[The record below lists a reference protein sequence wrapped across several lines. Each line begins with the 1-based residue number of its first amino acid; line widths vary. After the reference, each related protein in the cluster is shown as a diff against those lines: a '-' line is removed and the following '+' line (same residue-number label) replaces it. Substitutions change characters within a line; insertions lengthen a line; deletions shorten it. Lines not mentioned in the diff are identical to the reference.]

1 MAKEIKF
8 NVRVSVDGKEQLVT
22 ATTSVAG
29 LREAMERA
37 KGSAGMLRDSLLNFN
52 QTILVFQNL
61 SAAISQITGTL
72 NNITEESRTFSGAM
86 KAANTMAGEGS
97 EGFAKLKDQV
107 SELSKTV
114 PMARDELA
122 RGLYQVIS
130 NGVPKNNW
138 ISYLESS
145 AKSAIGGIAD
155 INEVVKVTSTVIK
168 NYGMEWSAAGDI
180 QDKIQLT
187 AKNGVTSFEQ
197 LAAALPSVTGQAS
210 QLGVSLNEMLA
221 VMSTLTGVTGNTTD
235 VTTQLSSMLTALSK
249 ETDKS
254 QKMAEAMGISF
265 NAASVKAAGGLR
277 NFLRDLD
284 RTTTAYAAKT
294 GMLKESIYTKLFG
307 RAEALRMVNALTGQ
321 LAGKFDENIK
331 VLEKSAGTMDRAYS
345 DMSST
350 GAAALQKLKNEWA
363 SLGDY
368 IQATVGGMMPLL
380 NFTSQFGMSAVSVM
394 TLTQAF
400 KKLHIMQLL
409 ISGSLFRAIATHT
422 LFIGN
427 ARKTAIATHVMSQHF
442 RSAATRA
449 IALKIAM
456 RGLLIASGVV
466 GVLGFAV
473 SKLVEHFHKTEES
486 ADEAGN
492 GIDKA
497 SKKIDKAKQAYD
509 NTLSSTYKGLTKKYS
524 ELRSAW
530 RALSADHQ
538 KIAWIKKNQDAFN
551 SLQIQ
556 IKSIADAETI
566 FNNGTD
572 AVVDAFSKRAKAAAR
587 MAQLTELYRKQIE
600 LTDKRS
606 SAEASIMEDARYN
619 GRKAKEGDVVPEGW
633 RNERYGKVDRDGQW
647 RFSKKGAEL
656 YSGADVSSSASI
668 RKIDA
673 QITENNAKIRRA
685 EKQYAEESKSAKKIV
700 KPVVYKK
707 GKKEKKEKKK
717 DPPPAL
723 GSVDWFE
730 KKLEKLRKQ
739 VEGAGNEEVA
749 KMLQADYK
757 AVEQEFKDYKIRIG
771 LEAPDKVEVK
781 TYVEKLQEELSE
793 ARKTLENAT
802 TIEARVKASAEVD
815 RIQAEI
821 NEATTGQLTIKA
833 SVDPSYIEK
842 GSSADKRQSYSN
854 AQQNVSM
861 IEQDYKIGIVGED
874 EALESIAKINLAL
887 EGLGLNPIEFKLDT
901 DDLDKAQK
909 KMAEAK
915 DSISSM
921 FGAIAGL
928 GSALEMPELN
938 AAGTIAQAI
947 ATIALSFA
955 QALSQSSSMG
965 PWGWIAFAA
974 AGLAEMTAVISSIK
988 GATAFANG
996 GVVSGPTLALVGEY
1010 AGARNNPEVI
1020 APLNKLRDMIE
1031 PANTG
1036 GFAGGSVHFE
1046 IDGRKLVGVLA
1057 NETRIGSKSGR
1068 RTGIKL

>member
-1 MAKEIKF
+1 MSKQVKF
-8 NVRVSVDGKEQLVT
+8 NIVVEVNGKQQLVT
-22 ATTSVAG
+22 AKTDLKSMAEEFDKARTAST
-29 LREAMERA
+29 
-37 KGSAGMLRDSLLNFN
+37 KFRDSMLTFN
-52 QTILVFQNL
+52 AIGNSFQNVISGVQQIIGVMHSYTEAAAEQEKAELKLETVMRQRMNANDTLIDSIKELASKQQELGVIGDEVQLAGAQQLATFLNQKESIEKLLPAMNDLLAQQKDFRATGEDAVNVGNLMGKVMQGQTAALKRVGITFTDAQEKVLKYGNESQRAAMLASVITANVGHMNAELAKTDAGKAKQVSNDIGDLKEQVGALFARIEPTISAAGELGLAFMAIGSVKQGLKGIIL
-61 SAAISQITGTL
+61 SMGSLFKITRISALATLGHTAATKIAALATNFWGKQIQFVNRMQIAWTSGAKKFVVQAASMRLALLGLTAATGIGLAIMGVSSVISFFSGKTKDATKEVKKAEDAISQEEDTL
-72 NNITEESRTFSGAM
+72 KQTKTAIEIHI
-86 KAANTMAGEGS
+86 
-97 EGFAKLKDQV
+97 AKLKTFNGTKQQERKIVEELNDTYGKTMGYFSSV
-107 SELSKTV
+107 SDWYKALTKNSEAYCNQMVAEAKARTMANEIAQDEIDLRNMQYDKNGKAIRLSNKNETQEVTHFSVSGRFGNDRYTTTEEIPNSSPLAKRNAEIREQRKKIAVKRKQLEDEVKKRDAIKMPVYGSKTR
-114 PMARDELA
+114 P
-122 RGLYQVIS
+122 
-130 NGVPKNNW
+130 
-138 ISYLESS
+138 
-145 AKSAIGGIAD
+145 
-155 INEVVKVTSTVIK
+155 
-168 NYGMEWSAAGDI
+168 
-180 QDKIQLT
+180 
-187 AKNGVTSFEQ
+187 
-197 LAAALPSVTGQAS
+197 
-210 QLGVSLNEMLA
+210 
-221 VMSTLTGVTGNTTD
+221 
-235 VTTQLSSMLTALSK
+235 
-249 ETDKS
+249 
-254 QKMAEAMGISF
+254 
-265 NAASVKAAGGLR
+265 
-277 NFLRDLD
+277 DL
-284 RTTTAYAAKT
+284 
-294 GMLKESIYTKLFG
+294 
-307 RAEALRMVNALTGQ
+307 
-321 LAGKFDENIK
+321 
-331 VLEKSAGTMDRAYS
+331 
-345 DMSST
+345 
-350 GAAALQKLKNEWA
+350 
-363 SLGDY
+363 
-368 IQATVGGMMPLL
+368 
-380 NFTSQFGMSAVSVM
+380 
-394 TLTQAF
+394 
-400 KKLHIMQLL
+400 
-409 ISGSLFRAIATHT
+409 
-422 LFIGN
+422 
-427 ARKTAIATHVMSQHF
+427 
-442 RSAATRA
+442 
-449 IALKIAM
+449 
-456 RGLLIASGVV
+456 
-466 GVLGFAV
+466 
-473 SKLVEHFHKTEES
+473 
-486 ADEAGN
+486 
-492 GIDKA
+492 
-497 SKKIDKAKQAYD
+497 
-509 NTLSSTYKGLTKKYS
+509 
-524 ELRSAW
+524 
-530 RALSADHQ
+530 
-538 KIAWIKKNQDAFN
+538 
-551 SLQIQ
+551 
-556 IKSIADAETI
+556 
-566 FNNGTD
+566 
-572 AVVDAFSKRAKAAAR
+572 
-587 MAQLTELYRKQIE
+587 
-600 LTDKRS
+600 
-606 SAEASIMEDARYN
+606 
-619 GRKAKEGDVVPEGW
+619 
-633 RNERYGKVDRDGQW
+633 
-647 RFSKKGAEL
+647 
-656 YSGADVSSSASI
+656 
-668 RKIDA
+668 
-673 QITENNAKIRRA
+673 
-685 EKQYAEESKSAKKIV
+685 
-700 KPVVYKK
+700 
-707 GKKEKKEKKK
+707 GKKKKKKK

-739 VEGAGNEEVA
+739 VEGAGNEDVA

-861 IEQDYKIGIVGED
+861 IEYDYKIGIVGED

-974 AGLAEMTAVISSIK
+974 AGPAEMTAVISSIK